1 MTYREELMS
10 EHPEWSE
17 REVQEHVDDHC
28 PFTGAAS
35 DCFFDS
41 NGDYDCDKCWDQ
53 VIPGTI
59 QETIPEKEEPHPESE
74 ISCDSCIHSEV
85 CKFRADFIKALDI
98 AKDAPDMFEV
108 IIRCKYNL

>member
-1 MTYREELMS
+1 MTYREELIS
-10 EHPEWSE
+10 KHPEWSE
-17 REVQEHVDDHC
+17 REIQKHVYDHC
-28 PFTGAAS
+28 PPG
-35 DCFFDS
+35 DMDINKGCFC
-41 NGDYDCDKCWDQ
+41 DCDKCWDR
-53 VIPGTI
+53 VIPGTT
-59 QETIPEKEEPHPESE
+59 QETISEKEEPHPESE